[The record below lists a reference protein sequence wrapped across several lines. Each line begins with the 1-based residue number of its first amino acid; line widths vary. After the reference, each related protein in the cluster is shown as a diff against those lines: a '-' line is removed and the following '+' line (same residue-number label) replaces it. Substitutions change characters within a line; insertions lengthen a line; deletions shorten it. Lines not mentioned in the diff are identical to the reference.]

1 MASEPMNFL
10 KLSTIPLNMEQK
22 LETDLLEP
30 VVFND
35 GSATTTGF
43 VRFTLQRKGI
53 LHSHSKLFL
62 SLVPPAGVSSGYFPP
77 SIGIGAVV
85 ESARL
90 LCGNQV
96 LNEISSWGNFH
107 SVKSMVISNENNV
120 EREQYTTGRGMSHQ
134 FNYTAGSETTAPSV
148 GFENGR
154 EYGGADLEALPFAQ
168 MNGAVDASGYL
179 NSSES
184 PSYAIDLSDLFPFLK
199 VHQLPLAMIE
209 QDVSIELTLTQQEEH
224 RANVKTGTD
233 ALKASYTIDRN
244 ELKFCADYIF
254 WGDGDDFQKYMA
266 QNRSQTFSFVDH
278 RLTTTSIAAGDT
290 SVIRN
295 IGMANRMVNRIVT
308 TFQNDSATDGVI
320 LNKYGNLSMDK
331 DADSVVGG
339 IQYNIRYNDRFEYSS
354 NVSNPAQ
361 LFSLSQQAEGI
372 PAVLREEFSNE
383 GDLLTAGLY
392 QGCGQDA
399 DLAGEFFFVST
410 RLSAGRVG
418 ERGIELHLTL
428 DSQAGV
434 TTMRTWSEYMRVAVL
449 EDGIFTIY
457 NA

>member
-1 MASEPMNFL
+1 MSEQMNFL
-10 KLSTIPLNMEQK
+10 KLSTIPLNTEQS

-43 VRFTLQRKGI
+43 VRFTLQRKGV
-53 LHSHSKLFL
+53 LHSHSKLL
-62 SLVPPAGVSSGYFPP
+62 LALKPPTTVSNGFYAP
-77 SIGIGAVV
+77 SIGIGSVI

-90 LCGNQV
+90 MCGNQV
-96 LNEISSWGNFH
+96 INEISSWGNFH
-107 SVKSMVISNENNV
+107 SVKSMMISNENNV

-134 FNYTAGSETTAPSV
+134 FIYTAGDDSQSSNV

-154 EYGGADLEALPFAQ
+154 EYTGTALNQQPFAR
-168 MNGAVDASGYL
+168 MNGVVDASGYL

-184 PSYAIDLSDLFPFLK
+184 PTYSIDLSDLFPFLK
-199 VHQLPLAMIE
+199 VHQLPLAMIN
-209 QDVSIELTLTQQEEH
+209 QDISIELTLTQQEEN
-224 RANVKTGTD
+224 RACVKNGVD
-233 ALKASYTIDRN
+233 AAKAVYTIDRN

-254 WGDGDDFQKYMA
+254 WGNGDDFQKYME

-278 RLTTTSIAAGDT
+278 RLTTTSIASTDT

-308 TFQNDSATDGVI
+308 TFQNDAGTDVSI
-320 LNKYGNLSMDK
+320 LNKYGNLAMNK
-331 DADSVVGG
+331 DGNSVVGG
-339 IQYNIRYNDRFEYSS
+339 IEYNIRYNDRFEYSS

-361 LFSLSQQAEGI
+361 LFTLSQQAEGV
-372 PAVLREEFSNE
+372 PSVVREEYSNE
-383 GDLLTAGLY
+383 GDLLTTNTYEGSI
-392 QGCGQDA
+392 QNA
-399 DLAGEFFFVST
+399 DLGGQFFFVST

-428 DSQAGV
+428 DSQADV